1 MVSDKLNLDVIPTS
15 EDLTRYVQC
24 DSYKALKDKRLRGL
38 RTLSKQATA
47 HLTSYFTQWL
57 SLYKDYKWKVRKNL
71 MELVV
76 RAYKL
81 KMHTAFG
88 VWQHGHGFYKIQT

>member
-1 MVSDKLNLDVIPTS
+1 LVSDKLNLDVIPTS